1 MPGLKG
7 DFIMRTGFL
16 FLARVIV
23 AAIFISASP
32 VIASDAVAQSVSAAD
47 RLSIEQPQN
56 SGRWKG
62 NDLTVEYRYSKDQ
75 AQMDLSG
82 NVRFSYSISMGYT
95 ELRNFR
101 LGAIF
106 LDENGKVLEE
116 TGLAASR
123 GSFDPIPFSR
133 RINLPPNAVS
143 MAFSYQG
150 TASDVGRDKTSFW
163 FSPVH

>member
-1 MPGLKG
+1 V
-7 DFIMRTGFL
+7 L
-16 FLARVIV
+16 FLA
-23 AAIFISASP
+23 P
-32 VIASDAVAQSVSAAD
+32 VIAVAFFVSASWIVISDAGAQSVPPAD
-47 RLSIEQPQN
+47 RLSIEQPRY

-62 NDLTVEYRYSKDQ
+62 NDLTVEYRYSKDRG
-75 AQMDLSG
+75 QMDLSG
-82 NVRFSYSISMGYT
+82 NVRFSYSLTMGYT

-116 TGLAASR
+116 IGLAVSR
-123 GSFDPIPFSR
+123 GALDPIPFNR

-150 TASDVGRDKTSFW
+150 TATDVGRDKTSFW

>member
-1 MPGLKG
+1 
-7 DFIMRTGFL
+7 MRTGLF
-16 FLARVIV
+16 FLAPVIAV
-23 AAIFISASP
+23 AFFISASP
-32 VIASDAVAQSVSAAD
+32 IVTSDARAQSVSASD
-47 RLSIEQPQN
+47 RLSIEQPQY

-62 NDLTVEYRYSKDQ
+62 NDLTVEYSYSIDQ
-75 AQMDLSG
+75 GQMDLSG
-82 NVRFSYSISMGYT
+82 NVGFSYSISMGYT

-116 TGLAASR
+116 TGLATGR

-133 RINLPPNAVS
+133 RLNLPPNAVS

>member
-1 MPGLKG
+1 MPGLNG
-7 DFIMRTGFL
+7 SL
-16 FLARVIV
+16 
-23 AAIFISASP
+23 
-32 VIASDAVAQSVSAAD
+32 
-47 RLSIEQPQN
+47 
-56 SGRWKG
+56 
-62 NDLTVEYRYSKDQ
+62 
-75 AQMDLSG
+75 G
-82 NVRFSYSISMGYT
+82 NVRFSYSIIMGYT

-133 RINLPPNAVS
+133 RLNLPPNAVS